1 MKIQKNIAAAIK
13 SAMEERNLS
22 VVEFSKELGIGKTS
36 LQDYLD
42 EDCNMRADTIELVS
56 EKLGITPAQLVSG
69 PVLPEGLSE
78 DMVHPLLYPIAD
90 DFGKL
95 RETIL
100 NVSDA
105 LYKLERKVNSEK
117 EESDN
122 NA

>member
-36 LQDYLD
+36 LQDYLN

-78 DMVHPLLYPIAD
+78 DMIHPQLYPIAD